1 MPNLARYPDFDTE
14 LPDSPLVASFLRDV
28 KTNFQSGSF
37 TPTYTG
43 LTGVVAAYGRFQRI
57 GSIVFVHYKIGT
69 TTYTVA
75 AGDVLKLPFKP
86 LQGTGA
92 LAGTNQFPQPFFAY
106 GQLGTNATQ
115 NWYMDT
121 TSQYIRCPSA
131 IGSTTAAGFTV
142 SGWYL
147 VE

>member
-1 MPNLARYPDFDTE
+1 MPNLSRYPDFDKD
-14 LPDSPLVASFLRDV
+14 LPDSPLVAGFLRDI

-37 TPTYTG
+37 TPVYTG
-43 LTGVVAAYGRFQRI
+43 LTGVIQAYGRYQRV
-57 GSIVFVHYKIGT
+57 GSLVYVHYKIT
-69 TTYTVA
+69 TTTFTVA

-86 LQGTGA
+86 LQASGA
-92 LAGTNQFPQPFFAY
+92 LSGTNQFPQNSFLY
-106 GQLGTNATQ
+106 GQLGTNASQ
-115 NWYMDT
+115 HWYMDT
-121 TSQYIRCPSA
+121 TSQYIKCPTA